1 MRKTMRAL
9 ALAFGAMLAGCAGA
23 PPPSAPEAVALPA
36 GAIAPTRSLRMA
48 MNDCARYDPFRAAY
62 VDKLA
67 TLSEPELSAL
77 ARAGGP
83 AHVACLRSIGWDAA
97 PGLF

>member
-1 MRKTMRAL
+1 MGAIFFAL
-9 ALAFGAMLAGCAGA
+9 GATLCGCAPA
-23 PPPSAPEAVALPA
+23 PPPPIPNAVVLPA
-36 GAIAPTRSLRMA
+36 GAIVPTRSLRTA
-48 MNDCARYDPFRAAY
+48 LNDCARYDPFRAAY

-67 TLSEPELSAL
+67 TLPEPELSAL

-83 AHVACLRSIGWDAA
+83 AHVACLRAIGWDAA